1 MASIPNRHLFPL
13 LTIVCLMTI
22 GLMLM
27 PSQPSFENSST
38 QSEQAINTAE
48 YRAERYRS
56 LITYGLAFATIAV
69 CAGFWIHKSRMRRK
83 ETELA
88 ERLLEIDTLS
98 AEFRRLEKELQDTSA
113 KNASTIDSDSLRCIE
128 QFYHSQIAIIDRIS
142 AEYFEKKDAAI
153 PIRLTI
159 LQQLDESL
167 HAMQTPQTS
176 NAIISLVNLNH
187 NHILAKIKSEMPKLK
202 PTDIEFIA
210 LKLAGFSPKAIA
222 LFQGLT
228 LGNYYNRWTRLRARI
243 GNSDAAHKEQI
254 LSLLN
259 ATVKS
264 H

>member
-1 MASIPNRHLFPL
+1 
-13 LTIVCLMTI
+13 MTI

-27 PSQPSFENSST
+27 PSQPSSGNTST
-38 QSEQAINTAE
+38 QSEPTLKTEE

-56 LITYGLAFATIAV
+56 LITHGLAFATIAV
-69 CAGFWIHKSRMRRK
+69 CAGLWIHKSRMRRK

-88 ERLLEIDTLS
+88 ERLLEINTLS
-98 AEFRRLEKELQDTSA
+98 AEFHRLENELHDTST
-113 KNASTIDSDSLRCIE
+113 KNSSTIDPDSLRCVE
-128 QFYHSQIAIIDRIS
+128 QFYHSQIAIIDSIS

-159 LQQLDESL
+159 LQQLDTSL
-167 HAMQTPQTS
+167 HSMQTPQTS
-176 NAIISLVNLNH
+176 NAIISLVNLHH
-187 NHILAKIKSEMPKLK
+187 NNILANIKSEMPKLK

>member
-1 MASIPNRHLFPL
+1 MASIPNRHLFPI

-27 PSQPSFENSST
+27 PSQPSSESPST
-38 QSEQAINTAE
+38 QSEQTLNTAE

-69 CAGFWIHKSRMRRK
+69 CAGLWIHKSRMRRK

-113 KNASTIDSDSLRCIE
+113 KNTSTIEPDSLRCIE

-159 LQQLDESL
+159 LQQLEASL
-167 HAMQTPQTS
+167 HSMQTPQTS
-176 NAIISLVNLNH
+176 NAIISLVNLHH
-187 NHILAKIKSEMPKLK
+187 NDILANIQSEMPKLK
-202 PTDIEFIA
+202 PTDIEFMA

-222 LFQGLT
+222 LFQGVT

>member
-1 MASIPNRHLFPL
+1 
-13 LTIVCLMTI
+13 MTI

-27 PSQPSFENSST
+27 PSQPSPGNSST
-38 QSEQAINTAE
+38 QSEQALNTAE
-48 YRAERYRS
+48 YRAEHYRS

-69 CAGFWIHKSRMRRK
+69 CAGLWIHKSRMRRK

-98 AEFRRLEKELQDTSA
+98 AEFHRLEKKLRDTSA
-113 KNASTIDSDSLRCIE
+113 SNTLTTIDPDSLRCVE

-153 PIRLTI
+153 PTRLTI
-159 LQQLDESL
+159 LQQLDVSL
-167 HAMQTPQTS
+167 HSMQTPQTS
-176 NAIISLVNLNH
+176 DAIISLVNLHH
-187 NHILAKIKSEMPKLK
+187 NDILANIKSEMPKLK
-202 PTDIEFIA
+202 PTDIEFMA
-210 LKLAGFSPKAIA
+210 LKLAGFSPKSIA

>member
-1 MASIPNRHLFPL
+1 
-13 LTIVCLMTI
+13 MTI

-27 PSQPSFENSST
+27 PSQPSPENSST
-38 QSEQAINTAE
+38 QSEQALNTAE
-48 YRAERYRS
+48 YRAEHYRS
-56 LITYGLAFATIAV
+56 LITYGLAFATIAL
-69 CAGFWIHKSRMRRK
+69 CAGLWIHKSRMRRK
-83 ETELA
+83 ETELT

-113 KNASTIDSDSLRCIE
+113 KNASTIDSDSLHCVE

-159 LQQLDESL
+159 LQQLDISL
-167 HAMQTPQTS
+167 HSMQTPQTS
-176 NAIISLVNLNH
+176 DAIISLVNLHH
-187 NHILAKIKSEMPKLK
+187 NDILANIKSEMPKLK
-202 PTDIEFIA
+202 PTDIEFMA
-210 LKLAGFSPKAIA
+210 LKLAGFSPKSIA

>member
-1 MASIPNRHLFPL
+1 MQQLPYAQDY
-13 LTIVCLMTI
+13 
-22 GLMLM
+22 G
-27 PSQPSFENSST
+27 ST
-38 QSEQAINTAE
+38 K
-48 YRAERYRS
+48 
-56 LITYGLAFATIAV
+56 AV
-69 CAGFWIHKSRMRRK
+69 CGVKKQSLQNGSWKSTHCRPNSVASK
-83 ETELA
+83 
-88 ERLLEIDTLS
+88 
-98 AEFRRLEKELQDTSA
+98 KELQDTSA
-113 KNASTIDSDSLRCIE
+113 KNASTIDSDSLRCVE

-159 LQQLDESL
+159 LQQLDISL
-167 HAMQTPQTS
+167 HSMQTPQTS
-176 NAIISLVNLNH
+176 DAIISLVNLHH
-187 NHILAKIKSEMPKLK
+187 NDILANIKSEMPKLK
-202 PTDIEFIA
+202 PTDIEFMA

-243 GNSDAAHKEQI
+243 GNYDAAHKEQI